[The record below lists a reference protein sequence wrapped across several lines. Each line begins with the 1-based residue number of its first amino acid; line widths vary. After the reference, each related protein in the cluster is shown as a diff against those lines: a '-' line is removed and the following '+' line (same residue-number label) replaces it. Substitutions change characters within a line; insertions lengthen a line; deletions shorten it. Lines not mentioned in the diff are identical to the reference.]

1 MNNPE
6 GIVSVRRAFEIAL
19 KAAGIS
25 NFRWHDLRH
34 TAASYLAMNGATQG
48 ELMAILGHRSP
59 HMTRRYAHYSQEHI
73 RKILARTGGN
83 LIEINKATEK

>member
-1 MNNPE
+1 M
-6 GIVSVRRAFEIAL
+6 RRTFENAL
-19 KAAGIS
+19 KIANIS

-59 HMTRRYAHYSQEHI
+59 NMTRRYAHYSQDHI
-73 RKILARTGGN
+73 RKILESTGETLNETKKNSDG
-83 LIEINKATEK
+83 